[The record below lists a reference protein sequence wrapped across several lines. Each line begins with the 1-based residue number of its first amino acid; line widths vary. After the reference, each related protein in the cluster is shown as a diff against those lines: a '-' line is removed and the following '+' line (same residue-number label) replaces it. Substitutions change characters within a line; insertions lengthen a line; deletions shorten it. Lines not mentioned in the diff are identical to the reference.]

1 MPIFLSNTLTGKKEE
16 FKPVKVGHVGMYH
29 CGPTVYDFVH
39 IGNLRS
45 WVTADLLRRTLEYGG
60 YEVKQIMNITDIGHL
75 SGNGDEGEDKMT
87 KGLKREGRPLTIEA
101 MKEMADFYAERFKED
116 LEKINIL
123 TPHEF
128 PKASEHIKEDI
139 ELIETLESKG
149 FAYKTSD
156 GVYFDTSRDKDYGK
170 LGGSVSDKEEYSR
183 IGENPEKKNPRDFAL
198 WKLNP
203 TLGFESPWGKGFPG
217 WHIECS
223 AMAKKYLGEH
233 FDIHT
238 GGIDLAP
245 IHHNNEIA
253 QSENACD
260 CQFVNYWVHNAF
272 VNIGS
277 DKMAKSEGT
286 GLQLR
291 TLAEK
296 GFSALAYRY
305 WLLGGHY
312 RTPMTFSFE
321 ALEGAQNA
329 FVKMQHAVR
338 GLGESVDEVNAAYID
353 KFTEYVNDDFNTA
366 KSLAL
371 TWDML
376 KDPTLSAPDKKATVL
391 EFDKVLGLGLA
402 DVSKEDTVVP
412 AGVVAIA
419 EERETA
425 RKNKDWKKADE
436 LRDKISKLGFEIKDT
451 DVGFKLIKK

>member
-1 MPIFLSNTLTGKKEE
+1 M
-16 FKPVKVGHVGMYH
+16 GMYH

-277 DKMAKSEGT
+277 DKMAKSEGNFI
-286 GLQLR
+286 
-291 TLAEK
+291 TLNTLTEK
-296 GFSALAYRY
+296 KYLPLAYRY
-305 WLLGGHY
+305 WLLQARY
-312 RTPMTFSFE
+312 NSPINFSFE
-321 ALEGAQNA
+321 ALESAQTA
-329 FVKMQHAVR
+329 FIKIVKNYKTLPD
-338 GLGESVDEVNAAYID
+338 GGEVSQRYKEELTKAM
-353 KFTEYVNDDFNTA
+353 NDDLDTP
-366 KSLAL
+366 KTIAL
-371 TWDML
+371 LWELL
-376 KDPTLSAPDKKATVL
+376 KDEPVSPEDKKETIK
-391 EFDKVLGLGLA
+391 EFDKLLGLGIEQNA
-402 DVSKEDTVVP
+402 KELKDTATDELP
-412 AGVVAIA
+412 QNIQDLI
-419 EERETA
+419 EKREDA
-425 RKNKDWKKADE
+425 RKNKDWKMSDK
-436 LRDKISKLGFEIKDT
+436 LRDEIKSLGYTVEDLPE
-451 DVGFKLIKK
+451 GPRISL